1 MTTITV
7 LSTWDA
13 AAIERSREHERAATT
28 RKDCIHGSDFFLG
41 GVVVSM
47 LILFETRT
55 ASMGCVGKDKFS
67 IEAIFIGVIVAS
79 SGILHQLG
87 L

>member
-1 MTTITV
+1 MITV
-7 LSTWDA
+7 LSTRDA
-13 AAIERSREHERAATT
+13 AAVERSREHERAATT
-28 RKDCIHGSDFFLG
+28 VKDCIHGSDFLG
-41 GVVVSM
+41 DVVVST

-55 ASMGCVGKDKFS
+55 ASMGCVGKDKLS
-67 IEAIFIGVIVAS
+67 MEAIFIGVIVAG